1 MLYFKENKEVAIV
14 QEKLELSKSNGTTE
28 TLDIVSSFII
38 KNKDGEKKYM
48 LLTANEV
55 DQNGLIKI
63 LASEVVDKTLVKIE
77 SEDDWMNV
85 KNAMRAIIS
94 SSTGDYTYCNFG
106 SNLSYS
112 SDIEYAR
119 VIAIQ
124 DVAKQQLITDFIEK
138 RPNYTEEEQKEQEEV
153 PVEDPNAIIYPTDSE
168 EAPKEDVSDEVIPG
182 ISELTGE
189 EAEAQENTEEAPLA
203 SEIINPLE
211 EEPVVNVIDS
221 NEEAPIVDNSNN
233 PSNSARDIMVNKIVM
248 AVDEYIRAIKEDET
262 EMEINALKTSIASL
276 SEEIN
281 KLHESLKTQE

>member
-1 MLYFKENKEVAIV
+1 M

-38 KNKDGEKKYM
+38 KSKDVEKKYI

-77 SEDDWMNV
+77 SEEDWMNV

-94 SSTGDYTYCNFG
+94 SSNGDYTYCNFG

-124 DVAKQQLITDFIEK
+124 DVAKQQLITDFVEK
-138 RPNYTEEEQKEQEEV
+138 RPNYTPEEQKEQEEV
-153 PVEDPNAIIYPTDSE
+153 PQEDPNAIIYPEDNNE
-168 EAPKEDVSDEVIPG
+168 EVKEDVSDEVIPG
-182 ISELTGE
+182 ISELTKE
-189 EAEAQENTEEAPLA
+189 ESEVQENTEEAPLA

-281 KLHESLKTQE
+281 KMNESLKTQE

>member
-1 MLYFKENKEVAIV
+1 MLYFIENKEVAIV

-28 TLDIVSSFII
+28 TLEIVSSFII
-38 KNKDGEKKYM
+38 KSNDVEKKYM

-63 LASEVVDKTLVKIE
+63 LASEVVDNKLVKIE
-77 SEDDWMNV
+77 SEDDWMSV

-94 SSTGDYTYCNFG
+94 SSDGDYTYCNFG

-119 VIAIQ
+119 VI
-124 DVAKQQLITDFIEK
+124 
-138 RPNYTEEEQKEQEEV
+138 EQKEQEEV
-153 PVEDPNAIIYPTDSE
+153 PQEDPNSIIYPTDSNE
-168 EAPKEDVSDEVIPG
+168 SENTDASDEVIPG
-182 ISELTGE
+182 ISELTQD
-189 EAEAQENTEEAPLA
+189 EAQESNEEAPLA

-221 NEEAPIVDNSNN
+221 NQEAPIVDNSSN
-233 PSNSARDIMVNKIVM
+233 PSNNARDIMVNKIVM

-281 KLHESLKTQE
+281 KMNESLKTQA